1 MTHEAMRQRGR
12 SILDRVAK
20 RLLLPLFEASL
31 EGTDAHATS
40 FNERNATESHDGTEF
55 TYGEVS
61 FPFFIPL
68 IEFVDPKEG
77 EILFDLGCGSGRP
90 MMIAAMA
97 FPQLQTCI
105 GIELMPKVYEL
116 GSQVVEKFNKIIA

>member
-1 MTHEAMRQRGR
+1 MKEFMPNDCYTDNTRAQNA
-12 SILDRVAK
+12 V
-20 RLLLPLFEASL
+20 FEASL

-40 FNERNATESHDGTEF
+40 FNERNTTESHDGTEF

-68 IEFVDPKEG
+68 IEFVEPKEG
-77 EILFDLGCGSGRP
+77 EILYDLGCGSGRP
-90 MMIAAMA
+90 MMIASMA

-116 GSQVVEKFNKIIA
+116 GS